1 MVAARGGGL
10 QLALSST
17 EEDDGGSGRS
27 GFCGSGRR
35 RLGEV
40 WVSVLQE
47 KLTWQQLPLTL

>member
-27 GFCGSGRR
+27 GLGGSGRR
-35 RLGEV
+35 RWGL
-40 WVSVLQE
+40 
-47 KLTWQQLPLTL
+47 